1 MQLEHGDRRMGRV
14 LLIGDHPELAE
25 ALVSHERMRAHEVD
39 SCVGG
44 IEALRRLRDQ
54 AVDVVLTDP
63 GTPMAEDLALA
74 GEVLAIRPGV
84 RVIVLAARA
93 SREEVIASLRTH
105 VFACF
110 TTPFDYDEIVDMIRR
125 ALDATGWRDGIEVT
139 SGLPDW
145 FTLRV
150 SSHLLTAERLV
161 RFMAEYQ
168 STLPDEQRDLLMTAF
183 REMLLNAME
192 HGSGFDSEKVIE
204 VTAAKT
210 ARAIVYHFRD
220 SGSGFDRAGLPHAA
234 RSMDPEDVLAM
245 TRHRAEMGLRPGGL
259 GVLIARQIADELVF
273 NERGNEVLLIKY
285 L

>member
-1 MQLEHGDRRMGRV
+1 MGRV
-14 LLIGDHPELAE
+14 MLIGDNPELTG
-25 ALVSHERMRAHEVD
+25 ALVGNSRLRTHDIET
-39 SCVGG
+39 CVGG
-44 IEALRRLRDQ
+44 VEALRRIRDH

-74 GEVLAIRPGV
+74 SEILALRPGV
-84 RVIVLAARA
+84 RVIALAAQA
-93 SREEVIASLRTH
+93 SREQVIASLRAH
-105 VFACF
+105 VFSCF
-110 TTPFDYDEIVDMIRR
+110 TTPFDYPEIVDMVRR
-125 ALDATGWRDGIEVT
+125 ALDATGWRDGIEVV

-145 FTLRV
+145 FTMRV

-161 RFMAEYQ
+161 RFMGEYQ
-168 STLPDEQRDLLMTAF
+168 MALPDEQRDLLMTAF

-192 HGSGFDSEKVIE
+192 HGTGFDSEKVIE

-210 ARAIVYHFRD
+210 GRAIVYHFRD
-220 SGSGFDRAGLPHAA
+220 PGSGFDRTSLAHAA
-234 RSMDPEDVLAM
+234 RSLNPDEILA
-245 TRHRAEMGLRPGGL
+245 TTVRRAEMGLRPGGL

>member
-1 MQLEHGDRRMGRV
+1 MGRV
-14 LLIGDHPELAE
+14 LLIGDNPELAGV
-25 ALVSHERMRAHEVD
+25 LVSSSRLRAHEIE
-39 SCVGG
+39 SCAGG
-44 IEALRRLRDQ
+44 VEALRRVRDH

-63 GTPMAEDLALA
+63 GTSIAEDLALA
-74 GEVLAIRPGV
+74 GEILALRPGV
-84 RVIVLAARA
+84 RVLVLAARA
-93 SREEVIASLRTH
+93 TREEVIASLRAH

-110 TTPFDYDEIVDMIRR
+110 TTPFDYPEIVDMIRR
-125 ALDATGWRDGIEVT
+125 ALDATGWRDGIEVV

-145 FTLRV
+145 FTMRV
-150 SSHLLTAERLV
+150 SSHLLTAERLI

-168 STLPDEQRDLLMTAF
+168 MALPDEQRDLLMTAF

-210 ARAIVYHFRD
+210 GRAIVYHFRD
-220 SGSGFDRAGLPHAA
+220 PGSGFDRSGLPHAA
-234 RSMDPEDVLAM
+234 RSLTPDDIMAATL
-245 TRHRAEMGLRPGGL
+245 RRAEMGLRPGGL